1 MNLEEQFRES
11 ERQRLEAESLKNKKK
26 AGLPINE
33 SQKLLGLLENTEIGA
48 QYSHLTGVVDLG
60 KVAAEVKDAVE
71 SLPVELQTQ
80 FQSILD
86 RFLQVLGEVQK
97 RQLSMETKLDVDLE
111 QRRKMRKKQNEV
123 LDKLNKYLED
133 WV

>member
-1 MNLEEQFRES
+1 MSLEEQFRES

-48 QYSHLTGVVDLG
+48 QYSHLTGVIDIEKLT
-60 KVAAEVKDAVE
+60 AENTQQLDA
-71 SLPVELQTQ
+71 QTRQ
-80 FQSILD
+80 IQEQANEISALKSEITLMRSEIAVHNQKLD
-86 RFLQVLGEVQK
+86 DFLQREGRNPELTREALQK
-97 RQLSMETKLDVDLE
+97 LIQ
-111 QRRKMRKKQNEV
+111 
-123 LDKLNKYLED
+123 YLED